1 MEALGAVPAYLT
13 KKIQVAVLHES
24 FTSQS
29 KTSAESLF
37 SASHDFRVTIIWYQN
52 IFTATNRNNSLSP
65 SLPL

>member
-29 KTSAESLF
+29 KTSAVLRACFQPAMISE
-37 SASHDFRVTIIWYQN
+37 
-52 IFTATNRNNSLSP
+52 
-65 SLPL
+65 